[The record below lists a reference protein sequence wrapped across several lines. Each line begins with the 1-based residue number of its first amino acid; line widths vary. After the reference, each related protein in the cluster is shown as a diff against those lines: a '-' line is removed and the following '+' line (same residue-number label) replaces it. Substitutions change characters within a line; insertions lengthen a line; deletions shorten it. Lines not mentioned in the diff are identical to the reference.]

1 MYLALPC
8 LLLVSSC
15 KREGPGDILFEILY
29 PIDEIAILSG
39 QSSIQTIVV
48 PQNSVPTGLVDAMR
62 DANVTADDIDVFGGL
77 RARVVSVSGEDFSEV
92 ERIEIRAC
100 PVGTPG
106 GCDQFS
112 LMFSVDDLFGR
123 RQQTI
128 NLNPSP
134 VNFKTLFLGNDN
146 VRIELV
152 FRFGITTSR
161 NIEARLEWAGA
172 AFGNVE

>member
-134 VNFKTLFLGNDN
+134 VNFKTLFLSNDN

-172 AFGNVE
+172 AFGNVD